1 MSDPA
6 VAESGGNR
14 DRTAWEW
21 RVGLRYIRARTSNRF
36 VSFISS
42 ISMLGVALGVAV
54 LIVVLSVMNGFES
67 ELRTRILSMTSHAS
81 LIGYDS
87 GMEDWQAARDLIEAD
102 PRIRGAAPFV
112 EGEGLLLHASR
123 SSGVMVRGVVPADE
137 VKVSGLAG
145 NMTEGSLD
153 QLQAGEYGIVL
164 GSALARELELE
175 VGDRTV
181 LAISQGVVTPA
192 GLVPRMRR
200 FTVTGLFEAGMYE
213 FDRGFAFVHVEDAAK
228 LFGLGDRVSGLKVSV
243 TQLFDAPEI
252 IRDAA
257 QSLGGP
263 FYVTDW
269 TRQHANFFRS
279 IQLTKRMM
287 FTILLLVVA
296 VAAFNI
302 VSTLVM
308 VVKGKQGDIAILRTM
323 GASPASIMRVFIV
336 QGSLIGIL
344 GTLGGLALGVLIA
357 TNIETLVHGLE
368 RIANTQFL
376 APDVYFMSDL
386 PAEVQP
392 ADLLK
397 ICGTAVVLS
406 VASTI
411 YPAWRAARTQPAEAL
426 RHE

>member
-1 MSDPA
+1 MSDA
-6 VAESGGNR
+6 AGRSL
-14 DRTAWEW
+14 WEW

-54 LIVVLSVMNGFES
+54 LIVVLSVMNGFEK
-67 ELRTRILSMTSHAS
+67 ELRTRILSMTSHGS
-81 LIGYDS
+81 VIGYEN
-87 GMEDWQAARDLIEAD
+87 GLENWAEARDRIEAN
-102 PRIRGAAPFV
+102 PRVLGAAPFV
-112 EGEGLLLHASR
+112 EGEGLLLHDAR
-123 SSGVMVRGVVPADE
+123 SSGVMVRGILPLEED
-137 VKVSGLAG
+137 KVSGISG
-145 NMTEGSLD
+145 NMVSGALTDLRPGGYE
-153 QLQAGEYGIVL
+153 IVL
-164 GSALARELELE
+164 GSALARELGLA

-200 FTVTGLFEAGMYE
+200 FTVAGIFEAGMYE
-213 FDRGFAFVHVEDAAK
+213 FDRGFAFVHLEDAAK
-228 LFGLGDRVSGLKVSV
+228 LFGLGDRVSGLKLSV
-243 TQLFDAPEI
+243 TDLFEAPDVVRE
-252 IRDAA
+252 AA
-257 QSLGGP
+257 RSVGGP
-263 FYVTDW
+263 LYVTDW

-323 GASPASIMRVFIV
+323 GATPGAIMRVFIV

-368 RIANTQFL
+368 RLANTQFL

-392 ADLLK
+392 ADLAK
-397 ICGTAVVLS
+397 ICGTAIVLS
-406 VASTI
+406 IASTL